1 MDQVMTAVLPAT
13 EAEYTTSSDHEYRRR
28 FFSSPID
35 PRRESDRKD
44 IASNQM
50 MLAQLGFLG
59 RNSMSSRIVTF
70 LLAGLTVGG
79 LAVSGLAVS
88 GLAVSGSASA
98 PAFAQSETV
107 MVGGA
112 AMFPS
117 KNIIKTQ

>member
-1 MDQVMTAVLPAT
+1 MTAVLPAT

-88 GLAVSGSASA
+88 GSASA